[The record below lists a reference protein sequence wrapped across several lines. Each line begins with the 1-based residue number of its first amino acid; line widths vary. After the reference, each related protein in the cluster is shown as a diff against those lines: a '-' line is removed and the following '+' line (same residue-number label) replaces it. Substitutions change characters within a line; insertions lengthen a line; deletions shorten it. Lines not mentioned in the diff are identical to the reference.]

1 METFKET
8 ELLEPISL
16 YETRL
21 KDAFHQNAID
31 RFEEMTKAAKTN
43 VDANQQFCKIYYE
56 ETKIADALS
65 KKRGWFIFFLV
76 LMIIIAAGMTTAGV
90 IMILMAANGSLS
102 QGLGIGLGIGLVVV
116 SFIML
121 LPIIRLG
128 IKIGQLST
136 EIEEH
141 RKKAEE
147 AKQAAYNEMKTLLN
161 SYEWN
166 MAASLFTRTTP
177 LIQLDATFDVD
188 KYQFLHDKFGYSA
201 YKGKDMSTVFV
212 QSGAILGNPF
222 VFEKNYVQYMADHT
236 YSGSL
241 TITWTEYVTDSDGKR
256 RSVTRTQVLTAY
268 YTAPEPAYYYDT
280 WLIYGNEAAPNL
292 SFSRYPTNVNDM
304 SDRQI
309 EKYVTKFDKKLDKM
323 VEQSVNKGDGNF
335 TRLHNE
341 EFEALFNALDRDNNV
356 EFNLLFTPLAQE
368 NMIKLL
374 RDDSN
379 VAFGDDFIFKKRK
392 VLNYIKSKHMQ
403 GSTSLDRDPESL
415 FHFDWVVAKEMFVD
429 YCDKYLKDV
438 FFDLA
443 PLISIPLYQQH
454 KTTEY
459 IYDEKF
465 KFAHNV
471 TQEEVESAA
480 NSHPISL
487 FKHPATR
494 SLGVI
499 LKGAFLSSTKGREDV
514 CEITA
519 HSFKGTDRVQYVP
532 TMGGDGRMHNVPVK
546 WVEYSPISKTT
557 QFIVSDTKKNKV
569 EFESAMSGG
578 EFNQMLNT
586 FARKGDTLYKK
597 RIFSFVSKDNNK

>member
-8 ELLEPISL
+8 EMLEPISL

-31 RFEEMTKAAKTN
+31 RFEEMTKEAKTN
-43 VDANQQFCKIYYE
+43 VDANQAFCKIYYE
-56 ETKIADALS
+56 ETAIANKLA
-65 KKRGWFIFFLV
+65 KKRGWYIFFLV
-76 LMIIIAAGMTTAGV
+76 MMIILAVGMTVGGI
-90 IMILMAANGSLS
+90 IMILMAANGSLAMNI
-102 QGLGIGLGIGLVVV
+102 GMGAGIPVVIV
-116 SFIML
+116 SFILL
-121 LPIIRLG
+121 LPIIKLG

-141 RKKAEE
+141 RAKAEK
-147 AKQAAYNEMKTLLN
+147 AKEDAYNELKSLFHL
-161 SYEWN
+161 YEWN
-166 MAASLFTRTTP
+166 MAASLFTKTTP
-177 LIQLDATFDVD
+177 LIQLDAVFDVD
-188 KYQFLHDKFGYSA
+188 KYQFLHDKFGYDA

-222 VFEKNYVQYMADHT
+222 VFEKNYVQYMADHR
-236 YSGSL
+236 YSGTL
-241 TITWTEYVTDSDGKR
+241 TITWTERVSDGKGG
-256 RSVTRTQVLTAY
+256 SHTVTRTQVLTAY
-268 YTAPEPAYYYDT
+268 YTAPEPNYYYDT
-280 WLIYGNEAAPNL
+280 WLIYGNEAAPHL
-292 SFSRYPTNVNDM
+292 SFSRYPTKVNDM
-304 SDRQI
+304 SDKQI
-309 EKYVTKFDKKLDKM
+309 DRYVERFDKKLDKM
-323 VEQSVNKGDGNF
+323 VEKSVNKGDGNF

-374 RDDSN
+374 RDDNN

-392 VLNYIKSKHMQ
+392 VLNYIKSQHMQ
-403 GSTSLDRDPESL
+403 GSDSLDRNPNTL
-415 FHFDWVVAKEMFVD
+415 FHFDWKVAKEMFVN

-454 KTTEY
+454 KTSEY

-471 TQEEVESAA
+471 TQQEVESAA

-499 LKGAFLSSTKGREDV
+499 LKGDYRASNDKNDV

-519 HSFKGTDRVQYVP
+519 HSFSGTDRVAYVP

-546 WVEYSPISKTT
+546 WVEYKPISKVTP
-557 QFIVSDTKKNKV
+557 FIVSDTKKSKL
-569 EFESAMSGG
+569 EYESALNAG
-578 EFNQMLNT
+578 EFNQMLST
-586 FARKGDTLYKK
+586 FAQSSDILYKK
-597 RIFSFVSKDNNK
+597 RIFSFVTKDNNKK

>member
-8 ELLEPISL
+8 EMLEPISL

-31 RFEEMTKAAKTN
+31 RFEEMSKTTNTN
-43 VDANQQFCKIYYE
+43 VDANQAFCKIYYE
-56 ETKIADALS
+56 ETAIADKLT
-65 KKRGWFIFFLV
+65 KKRGWYIFFLV
-76 LMIIIAAGMTTAGV
+76 TLIVLAVSMTIGGIV
-90 IMILMAANGSLS
+90 MIL
-102 QGLGIGLGIGLVVV
+102 LGASNSIETKIGLGVGIPVTVV
-116 SFIML
+116 SFIL
-121 LPIIRLG
+121 ILPIILLG
-128 IKIGQLST
+128 MKIGRLTT

-141 RKKAEE
+141 RAKAEK
-147 AKQAAYNEMKTLLN
+147 AKEDAFNELKALFH

-166 MAASLFTRTTP
+166 MAASLFTKTTP
-177 LIQLDATFDVD
+177 LIQLDPVFDVE
-188 KYQFLHDKFGYSA
+188 KYQFLHDKFGYEA

-236 YSGSL
+236 YSGSI
-241 TITWTEYVTDSDGKR
+241 TISWVEYVSDGNGGRKA
-256 RSVTRTQVLTAY
+256 VTRTQVLTAY
-268 YTAPEPAYYYDT
+268 HTAPEPNYYYDT
-280 WLIYGNEAAPNL
+280 WLIYGNEAAPHL
-292 SFSRYPTNVNDM
+292 SFSRYPTKVNDM

-309 EKYVTKFDKKLDKM
+309 EKYVTNFDKKLDKM
-323 VEQSVNKGDGNF
+323 VEKSVNKGDGNF

-374 RDDSN
+374 RDDNN

-392 VLNYIKSKHMQ
+392 TLNYIKTKHMQ
-403 GSTSLDRDPESL
+403 YSNSLDRNPESM
-415 FHFDWVVAKEMFVD
+415 FHFDWKIAKEIFVN

-454 KTTEY
+454 KTSEY

-471 TQEEVESAA
+471 TQQEMESAA

-499 LKGAFLSSTKGREDV
+499 LKGAFKQSDSKNDI

-519 HSFKGTDRVQYVP
+519 HSFSGTDRVTMVP
-532 TMGGDGRMHNVPVK
+532 TLGGDGKMHNVPVH
-546 WVEYSPISKTT
+546 WVEYNPISKVTPFVIT
-557 QFIVSDTKKNKV
+557 DTKKNKA
-569 EFESAMSGG
+569 EYENALKAG

-586 FARKGDTLYKK
+586 FARSSDILYKK
-597 RIFSFVSKDNNK
+597 RIFSFVPKDNNKK

>member
-1 METFKET
+1 MESFKET
-8 ELLEPISL
+8 EMLEPISL

-43 VDANQQFCKIYYE
+43 VDANQAFCKIYYE
-56 ETKIADALS
+56 ETAIANKLA
-65 KKRGWFIFFLV
+65 KKRGWYIFFLV
-76 LMIIIAAGMTTAGV
+76 LMIILAAGMTVAGV
-90 IMILMAANGSLS
+90 IMILQGANGALS
-102 QGLGIGLGIGLVVV
+102 TGIGMGVGIPVTVV
-116 SFIML
+116 SFIL
-121 LPIIRLG
+121 LFPIIRLG
-128 IKIGQLST
+128 IKIGQLTT

-141 RKKAEE
+141 RAKAEK
-147 AKQAAYNEMKTLLN
+147 AKQDAFNELKSLFH

-166 MAASLFTRTTP
+166 MAASLFTKTTP
-177 LIQLDATFDVD
+177 LIQLDPVFDVD
-188 KYQFLHDKFGYSA
+188 KYQFLHDKFGYNA

-222 VFEKNYVQYMADHT
+222 VFEKNYVQYMADHR
-236 YSGSL
+236 YSGTL
-241 TITWTEYVTDSDGKR
+241 TITWTERVSDGKGGTR
-256 RSVTRTQVLTAY
+256 TVTRTQVLTAY
-268 YTAPEPAYYYDT
+268 YTAPEPNYYYDT
-280 WLIYGNEAAPNL
+280 WLIYGNEAAPHL
-292 SFSRYPTNVNDM
+292 SFSRYPTKVNDM
-304 SDRQI
+304 SDKQI
-309 EKYVTKFDKKLDKM
+309 DRYVTKFDKKLDKM
-323 VEQSVNKGDGNF
+323 VEKSVNKGDGNF

-374 RDDSN
+374 RDDNN

-392 VLNYIKSKHMQ
+392 VLNYIKSQHMQ
-403 GSTSLDRDPESL
+403 GSDSLDRDPESL
-415 FHFDWVVAKEMFVD
+415 FHFDWKVAKEMFVN

-471 TQEEVESAA
+471 TQAEVESAA

-499 LKGAFLSSTKGREDV
+499 LKGDYRFTNKDNDV

-519 HSFKGTDRVQYVP
+519 HSFSGTDRIAYVP
-532 TMGGDGRMHNVPVK
+532 TLGGDGKMHNVPVH
-546 WVEYSPISKTT
+546 WVEYNPISRVTP
-557 QFIVSDTKKNKV
+557 FVVSDTKKNKM
-569 EFESAMSGG
+569 EYESALNAG

-586 FARKGDTLYKK
+586 FARSSDILYKK
-597 RIFSFVSKDNNK
+597 RIFSFVTKDNNK

>member
-21 KDAFHQNAID
+21 KDAFHQNAMD
-31 RFEEMTKAAKTN
+31 RYDEMTKAAKTN
-43 VDANQQFCKIYYE
+43 VEANQAFCKIYYE
-56 ETKIADALS
+56 ETAIADALS
-65 KKRGWFIFFLV
+65 KKRGWFIFLLV
-76 LMIIIAAGMTTAGV
+76 FMIILAAGMTTAGI
-90 IMILMAANGSLS
+90 IMIYMGAAGTLS
-102 QGLGIGLGIGLVVV
+102 MGIGMGVGISITVVSLILILPIVFIGLK
-116 SFIML
+116 IA
-121 LPIIRLG
+121 RL
-128 IKIGQLST
+128 T
-136 EIEEH
+136 DEINEH
-141 RKKAEE
+141 RAKAEK
-147 AKQAAYNEMKTLLN
+147 AKQDAYNEMKSLLH

-166 MAASLFTRTTP
+166 MAASLFTKTTP

-201 YKGKDMSTVFV
+201 YKGKDMSTVYV

-236 YSGSL
+236 YTGTL

-256 RSVTRTQVLTAY
+256 RSVTRTQVLTAH

-280 WLIYGNEAAPNL
+280 WLIYGNEAAPHL
-292 SFSRYPTNVNDM
+292 SFSRYPTKVNDM

-309 EKYVTKFDKKLDKM
+309 DRYVSKFDKKLDKM
-323 VEQSVNKGDGNF
+323 VEKSVNKGDGNF

-374 RDDSN
+374 RDDNN

-403 GSTSLDRDPESL
+403 GSDSLDRDPETL

-494 SLGVI
+494 SVGVI
-499 LKGAFLSSTKGREDV
+499 LKGEYLSSKKGQEDV

-519 HSFKGTDRVQYVP
+519 HSFKGTDRIEYVP
-532 TMGGDGRMHNVPVK
+532 TLGGDGRMHNVPVP

-557 QFIVSDTKKNKV
+557 PFIVSDTKKNKV
-569 EFESAMSGG
+569 EFESAFNGG
-578 EFNQMLNT
+578 EFKQMLDT
-586 FARKGDTLYKK
+586 FALKGDTLYKK